1 MSSLSYIRLL
11 VVESSEKLRLVS
23 NMGASFTVGLAC
35 ILRLA
40 PQMKVNKRADHLAAQ
55 CRRNKLINGLDSAL
69 DTLPY
74 TIAVSQKCKFAHPC
88 CHMLLTANAGILCVN
103 IYRQEEAA
111 DDNDNGNCPVSHI
124 LHMIIHFSVP
134 SLIFLFC
141 YPLALVIVRNQSDF
155 PCKDI
160 FTAKNTYKPL
170 PSLIFFLISMDINH
184 LLNPCPATAPPSSIV
199 EDLQPECQ
207 LPPISELF
215 ADSTPTGLSTHSQ
228 LHIKLLK

>member
-111 DDNDNGNCPVSHI
+111 DNDDNGNCPVSHM
-124 LHMIIHFSVP
+124 LHIIIHFSVL
-134 SLIFLFC
+134 SLIFRCLLSTCSCYCKESVRFC
-141 YPLALVIVRNQSDF
+141 LQRYFHGKEHLQT
-155 PCKDI
+155 
-160 FTAKNTYKPL
+160 FT
-170 PSLIFFLISMDINH
+170 I
-184 LLNPCPATAPPSSIV
+184 PSSF
-199 EDLQPECQ
+199 
-207 LPPISELF
+207 S
-215 ADSTPTGLSTHSQ
+215 
-228 LHIKLLK
+228 